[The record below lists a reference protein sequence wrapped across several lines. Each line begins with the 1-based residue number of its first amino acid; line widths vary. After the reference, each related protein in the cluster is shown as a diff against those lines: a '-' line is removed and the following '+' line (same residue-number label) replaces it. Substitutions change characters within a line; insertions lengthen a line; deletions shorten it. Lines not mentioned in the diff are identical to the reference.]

1 MKSQF
6 LGKRP
11 QHAEIIWRNQPY
23 LNINFYIKVDIGLC
37 TTLCLQKHL
46 LKCCC
51 SCFYDRGHR
60 LLLEQ
65 DEKCLEGIAAAQDAA
80 EVEGVET
87 EVGRIFS
94 VGNYFF

>member
-1 MKSQF
+1 
-6 LGKRP
+6 
-11 QHAEIIWRNQPY
+11 
-23 LNINFYIKVDIGLC
+23 
-37 TTLCLQKHL
+37 
-46 LKCCC
+46 
-51 SCFYDRGHR
+51 
-60 LLLEQ
+60 LEQ